1 MAWCERKERERKDR
15 VEQRTK
21 RQFFCRPQE
30 KVQSRLKTFGSRMK
44 LRIWP
49 AFDSFDVVFSGRCIN
64 NQRVCIILF
73 VCGKIA
79 TVASNALS
87 SF

>member
-1 MAWCERKERERKDR
+1 
-15 VEQRTK
+15 
-21 RQFFCRPQE
+21 
-30 KVQSRLKTFGSRMK
+30 MK

-79 TVASNALS
+79 TVAPMALS

>member
-1 MAWCERKERERKDR
+1 
-15 VEQRTK
+15 
-21 RQFFCRPQE
+21 
-30 KVQSRLKTFGSRMK
+30 MK

-49 AFDSFDVVFSGRCIN
+49 AFDSFDVVFCGRCIN

-79 TVASNALS
+79 TVAPNALS

>member
-1 MAWCERKERERKDR
+1 
-15 VEQRTK
+15 
-21 RQFFCRPQE
+21 
-30 KVQSRLKTFGSRMK
+30 MK

-49 AFDSFDVVFSGRCIN
+49 AFDSFDVVFSGRCKN
-64 NQRVCIILF
+64 NQLVCIILF

-79 TVASNALS
+79 TVDPNALS